1 MIEVKDLRF
10 RYNRKLC
17 DVLKGISF
25 ESEENT
31 VISILGPNGTGKTT
45 FLKCLSGVNR
55 PTSGSVTVDGTD
67 IAKISPRDLSKKI
80 AFVPQ
85 SVPMSKLSVFDSVML
100 GRRPYFDL
108 SPSKTDMDKVSEV
121 IDRMELAHISL
132 KYVDEIS
139 GGEFQKTQIARAI
152 AQEPSV
158 LILDEP
164 ANNLDIANQH
174 LTMRMIMDAVRSR
187 GMCTIM
193 TMHDINLALHYSDKF
208 LFLLDGEVKAYG
220 GSEIVTSELIKEIY
234 GTDMEVIE
242 YRGLPLVVP
251 VESLKYRE

>member
-10 RYNRKLC
+10 RYNSKLR

-85 SVPMSKLSVFDSVML
+85 SVPVSKLSVFDSVML

-108 SPSKTDMDKVSEV
+108 SPSKSDIDMVSEV
-121 IDRMELAHISL
+121 IDRMELTHISL

-174 LTMRMIMDAVRSR
+174 LTMRMIMDAVRLR

-208 LFLLDGEVKAYG
+208 LFLLDGEVRVYG

-234 GTDMEVIE
+234 GADMEVIE

-251 VESLKYRE
+251 DESLKYRE

>member
-10 RYNRKLC
+10 RYNSKLR

-85 SVPMSKLSVFDSVML
+85 SVPVSKLSVFDSVML

-108 SPSKTDMDKVSEV
+108 SPSKSDIDMVSEV
-121 IDRMELAHISL
+121 IDRMELTHISL

-174 LTMRMIMDAVRSR
+174 LTMRMIMDAVRLR

-208 LFLLDGEVKAYG
+208 LFLLDEEVRVYG

-234 GTDMEVIE
+234 GADMEVIE

-251 VESLKYRE
+251 DESLKYRE